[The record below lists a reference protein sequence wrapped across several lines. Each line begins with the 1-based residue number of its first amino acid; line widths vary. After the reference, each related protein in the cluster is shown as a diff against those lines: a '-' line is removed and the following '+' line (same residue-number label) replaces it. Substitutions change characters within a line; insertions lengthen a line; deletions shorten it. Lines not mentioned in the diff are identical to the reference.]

1 MAVIASGTISAT
13 GRVGIFAPRAEYARL
28 NPITS
33 VDMEVAGAIS
43 LRGAF
48 SGSVTVERSLDGG
61 STWAAVS
68 RDSTGAPATYTAPF
82 DITVDAVP
90 RDVQYALNVTA
101 LSSGTPTWQV
111 AV

>member
-1 MAVIASGTISAT
+1 MAIIASGTISTT
-13 GRVGIFAPRAEYARL
+13 GRVGVVTPRAAYAAL
-28 NPITS
+28 NPITP
-33 VDMEVAGAIS
+33 VDMEVAAAIS

-61 STWAAVS
+61 GTWAAVS
-68 RDSTGAPATYTAPF
+68 RDSTGTPATYTAAF
-82 DITVDAVP
+82 EITVDAVP

-101 LSSGTPTWQV
+101 LSSGTPSWSV